1 VDQLAN
7 IESQIKTL
15 WEKAQ
20 QAGELIARLREE
32 KSALQARSGQLEQE
46 LDRLRT
52 EMSARD
58 QQIQKLTAAQAFAA
72 NEPKSTAVFA
82 NGERDMLTAK
92 VKELLAR
99 IDAYL

>member
-20 QAGELIARLREE
+20 QAGDVISRLREE
-32 KSALQARSGQLEQE
+32 KHQLQSKVEQLEQD
-46 LDRLRT
+46 LGRLRSEIKAKEQQVQNLSAT
-52 EMSARD
+52 ELKAA
-58 QQIQKLTAAQAFAA
+58 TAF
-72 NEPKSTAVFA
+72 S
-82 NGERDMLTAK
+82 NGEKEQLTAK
-92 VKELLAR
+92 VKDLLAR

>member
-1 VDQLAN
+1 MDQLAN

-20 QAGELIARLREE
+20 QAGELIARLRRE
-32 KSALQARSGQLEQE
+32 KRELQAQNDQLEH
-46 LDRLRT
+46 DVVKLRT

-58 QQIQKLTAAQAFAA
+58 QQIQKLTATQAFAA
-72 NEPKSTAVFA
+72 NESKSTAILA
-82 NGERDMLTAK
+82 NGEREALTLK